1 MYRYTVMF
9 ELLSTYLHIHRYI
22 AAFVGMC
29 VCIQDFLQ
37 TWSNKVQIT
46 KLWTFGRSSLLQ

>member
-37 TWSNKVQIT
+37 TWSNKIQIT